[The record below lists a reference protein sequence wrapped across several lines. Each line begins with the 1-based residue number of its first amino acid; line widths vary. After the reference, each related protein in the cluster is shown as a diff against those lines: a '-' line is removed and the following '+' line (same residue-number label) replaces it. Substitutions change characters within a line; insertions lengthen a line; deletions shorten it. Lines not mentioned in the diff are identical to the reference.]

1 MSDLDA
7 LERAYSEAR
16 EVFVADRTDENRDA
30 YKAAKYAFAEA
41 RTAQKIAEEADPNHP
56 RGAGLVQATDGE
68 D

>member
-1 MSDLDA
+1 MSDLDE
-7 LERAYSEAR
+7 LEAAYYEAR

-41 RTAQKIAEEADPNHP
+41 RTAQKLAEEADPNHP
-56 RGAGLVQATDGE
+56 RGASLVQVSE

>member
-1 MSDLDA
+1 MSDLDE

-16 EVFVADRTDENRDA
+16 EVFVNDRTEENKAA

-41 RTAQKIAEEADPNHP
+41 RTAQKLAEEADPDHP
-56 RGAGLVQATDGE
+56 RGQSLVSVTDGE